1 MAFSSKS
8 KVMAFVEEVTEGVV
22 IDPAAEDF
30 VIPREGSQLTGA
42 VETIESDELRNSIG
56 ASKSFV
62 SKQAPTGSVN
72 RYHKASGVEG
82 QAPEDAILYKS
93 AFGDLAVKSVEVAT
107 TTGSTA
113 GDKTTRGQLH
123 LADGDVAAGSLEVG
137 QAVLIKDGTNGYK
150 VRAIQAI
157 DASGAPD
164 LVDLNFNTNQAV
176 PAGVDLGLAVF
187 FRTIDEGHPTFSAHE
202 YQSSTDA
209 SAYHKAEG
217 GCRTQSVAL
226 EYPANDLATASF
238 EIAGIK
244 FGENPVELTA
254 TNKYIDFTDNVGTV
268 QAIMDEGFYATPID
282 LANAI
287 AAKMTAASAPSEA
300 AAISCEFDKVQ
311 GKFIISTDGAL
322 LSLLWNTG
330 AQTANSIA
338 LTIGFDNAADDTGAL
353 TYTADEVL
361 KYGPPAVPSYDA
373 SEPTIV
379 RNNELL
385 LGSFS
390 DSICFSGQ
398 QFSISIETPKTD
410 IPDWCPESGVS
421 ESVVLSRTVPL
432 SGTLKFK
439 KHDAERTYKLLNN
452 ETISLQ
458 FTTGKKV
465 AGNWVP
471 GTVTTVWVPE
481 ASITTSNKVDQDG
494 YIVEAFEGNAIVGTQ
509 GLQDV
514 YYSQL

>member
-8 KVMAFVEEVTEGVV
+8 KVMAFVEEVTEGTIVN
-22 IDPAAEDF
+22 PAAEDF
-30 VIPREGSQLTGA
+30 LIPREGSQLTGA
-42 VETIESDELRNSIG
+42 VETTESDELRNSIG

-62 SKQAPTGSVN
+62 TKQAPTGTVN

-93 AFGDLAVKSVEVAT
+93 ALGGLEVKTVEVST
-107 TTGSTA
+107 TAGSTA
-113 GDKTTRGQLH
+113 GDSTTRAQLH

-137 QAVLIKDGTNGYK
+137 QGVLIKDGTNGYK

-157 DASGAPD
+157 DESGDPD

-176 PAGVDLGLAVF
+176 PTGVALGKAIYF
-187 FRTIDEGHPTFSAHE
+187 KTIDEGQPTFSGHE
-202 YQSSTDA
+202 YQSGTSA

-217 GCRTQSVAL
+217 GCRTQSVTL
-226 EYPANDLATASF
+226 DYPANELATATF

-244 FGENPVELTA
+244 FGENNLIIEA
-254 TNKYIDFTDNVGTV
+254 TNKYIDFADNVGTV
-268 QAIMDEGFYATPID
+268 QAVMDEGFYSTPID

-300 AAISCEFDKVQ
+300 ATISCEFDKVQ
-311 GKFIISTDGAL
+311 GKFVISTDGAL
-322 LSLLWNTG
+322 LSLLWNSG

-338 LTIGFDNAADDTGAL
+338 ATIGFDNAADDTGAL
-353 TYTADEVL
+353 TYTADNAL
-361 KYGPPAVPSYDA
+361 TYGPAVTPSYDA

-385 LGSFS
+385 LGSFD

-398 QFSISIETPKTD
+398 QFSISIDTPKTD

-421 ESVVLSRTVPL
+421 ESVVLSRTVAV

-465 AGNWVP
+465 AGNWVA
-471 GTVTTVWVPE
+471 GTITTAWVPE

-494 YIVEAFEGNAIVGTQ
+494 YIVETFEGTAIVGTQ
-509 GLQDV
+509 GLQDI